1 MFELMRSARFDD
13 TRAVGRAH
21 VPADLAFLAD
31 HFPAVAV
38 LPGSLQIELCAQIA
52 GPLAEQAVAAQHGVE
67 RWAFLA
73 MIRHAVFYSAV
84 PLPVDLTITAELR
97 RVELATVVV
106 AVAAVAAG
114 GSDAPVCRGEL
125 VMAMREA
132 EAAWAAAIASARGR
146 VAAWKASP

>member
-1 MFELMRSARFDD
+1 MFELIRSARFEA
-13 TRAVGRAH
+13 TRALGRAH
-21 VPADLAFLAD
+21 VPADLASLAD
-31 HFPAVAV
+31 HFPGIPV

-52 GPLAEQAVAAQHGVE
+52 GPLAEQAVAAQHAVE

-73 MIRHAVFYSAV
+73 MVRHAAFYRVAA
-84 PLPVDLTITAELR
+84 LPIDLTLTAELR

-106 AVAAVAAG
+106 AVTATTG
-114 GSDAPVCRGEL
+114 GGDEPVCRGEL

-132 EAAWAAAIASARGR
+132 EAAWAGAIAGARAR